1 MADNQLTPEQA
12 KELSQ
17 QLALIDKYYRAI
29 GLSTATIAKNNE
41 IFKNDSKALAETA
54 RIADDYFDRM
64 SFSTRDLAS
73 TFNSVLSD
81 FKKTNQEANKGITA
95 FKQLNNIAEDIAR
108 HQEDVNR
115 LDAKELDNLQKKYVK
130 NKSILENSVKELR
143 ERIKQGEAVGDV
155 GEALLSEYQLS
166 VERLDIETEL
176 GKRIDE
182 ALGKEK
188 NITKEL
194 NVRGAILKG
203 SIGLMDNL
211 GLSAFTQVLNLEK
224 ANEELEEEY
233 RKTGDLDAAFKKA
246 TKSLFDG
253 LKKALQDPATRVAV
267 YGSIAKKAFN
277 SLGDDI
283 KNLYHSFLEVNKEVA
298 EVGRSVG
305 TSSEN
310 AHHMIEEVKGVG
322 LAMGDVV
329 FTSKD
334 YAKTIMAVNDSLGLQ
349 VNLGGEVYHELTK
362 MTDQMGLSAD
372 EASQIYKFGLLNNQ
386 TVGEANKSIAQGIV
400 SAQRQF
406 KVQVDAKAV
415 FKEIGKLS
423 ASITSNFKQNP
434 EALAKA
440 VVQAKALGTDLDKMD
455 SAAQSLLNFEES
467 IQNELEAEL
476 LTGKAINLE
485 KAREAALNNDQVGF
499 MNEIA
504 SQLGDIHQFNKMNRL
519 QQEATAKAFGM
530 SRADLADMLQQQEVY
545 TKLGDVSGKSAEE
558 QLRIARER
566 GLSESD
572 SLVVSLQQQASAEKI
587 EKAFE
592 NIKMR
597 VAEIVEGPLGQMVG
611 KIAEM
616 LNSTTGISVIIGTLL
631 VGGVA
636 KLVIGFG
643 SLLQSITA
651 IREIL
656 FGTKVAQDAIALS
669 TAATATSQGTI
680 AAESVVASTAMS
692 EGAVAMGAQAT
703 EAGVTALAQ
712 GTIAAES
719 VTSAAAMSEGAI
731 AQGVIAAESGVAAS
745 AQALGAASA
754 TREAAA
760 SGVGAIAKG
769 WAASMS
775 GPAALATGGL
785 AGLVIGGIITA
796 AIMSA
801 MSKSKKVDDF
811 AQTGA
816 GYGDRTLITP
826 KGAYALNNNDTVIA
840 GTNLFR
846 GNDVYS
852 GPTDSINLTGGTDS
866 KLETLS
872 KSITALASRPVTV
885 NANTDTI
892 MKLST
897 AQSQYGAPSSFA

>member
-1 MADNQLTPEQA
+1 MANNQLTPEQA
-12 KELSQ
+12 KQLAD
-17 QLALIDKYYRAI
+17 QLALVVKYYRAI

-41 IFKNDSKALAETA
+41 ILKNDSKALAESV
-54 RIADDYFDRM
+54 RVADDYFDRM
-64 SFSTRDLAS
+64 SFSARDLAS
-73 TFNSVLSD
+73 TFNNILTD
-81 FKKTNQEANKGITA
+81 FKKTNQEANKGVAA

-115 LDAKELDNLQKKYVK
+115 MDAKELDNLQKKYVK

-143 ERIKQGEAVGDV
+143 ERVKQGEAVGKL
-155 GEALLSEYQLS
+155 GEDLMSEYQLS

-176 GKRIDE
+176 GKRIDD
-182 ALGKEK
+182 ALTKEK

-203 SIGLMDNL
+203 GIGLMDKL

-233 RKTGDLDAAFKKA
+233 RRTGDLDSAFKKA

-267 YGSIAKKAFN
+267 YGSIAKKAFD

-283 KNLYHSFLEVNKEVA
+283 KNIYHSFLEVNKEVA
-298 EVGRSVG
+298 SVGRSVG
-305 TSSEN
+305 TSSDN

-334 YAKTIMAVNDSLGLQ
+334 YAKTIMEVNDVLGLQ

-362 MTDQMGLSAD
+362 MTEQMGLSAD
-372 EASQIYKFGLLNNQ
+372 EATQIYKFGLLNNQ
-386 TVGEANKSIAQGIV
+386 TVGEANKAIAQGVV
-400 SAQRQF
+400 SAQKQF

-423 ASITSNFKQNP
+423 AAITSNFKQNP

-440 VVQAKALGTDLDKMD
+440 VVQAKSLGTNLDKMD
-455 SAAQSLLNFEES
+455 SAAQSLLDFESS

-545 TKLGDVSGKSAEE
+545 AKLGDVSGKSAEE
-558 QLRIARER
+558 QLKIASER

-572 SLVVSLQQQASAEKI
+572 SLVASLQQQASAEKI
-587 EKAFE
+587 EKVFE

-597 VAEIVEGPLGQMVG
+597 IAEIVEGPLGQMVG
-611 KIAEM
+611 KLAEM
-616 LNSTTGISVIIGTLL
+616 LNSSGAISLIIGALA

-643 SLLQSITA
+643 SLLQSA
-651 IREIL
+651 IAIKEIL
-656 FGTKVAQDAIALS
+656 FGTKVIQDGLALS
-669 TAATATSQGTI
+669 TAATATSQG
-680 AAESVVASTAMS
+680 AVSAESVVASTAMT

-703 EAGVTALAQ
+703 EAGATALAQ
-712 GTIAAES
+712 GAIATES
-719 VTSAAAMSEGAI
+719 VTAATAMTEGAI

-745 AQALGAASA
+745 AQALGATAA

-785 AGLVIGGIITA
+785 AGLVVGGLITA

-801 MSKSKKVDDF
+801 MSKKTDDF
-811 AQTGA
+811 SQTGA

-826 KGAYALNNNDTVIA
+826 KGNYALNNNDTVIA

-852 GPTDSINLTGGTDS
+852 GPTDSINLSGGTDS
-866 KLETLS
+866 KLEVLS
-872 KSITALASRPVTV
+872 KSITALASRPVIV

>member
-12 KELSQ
+12 Q
-17 QLALIDKYYRAI
+17 QLAQQLAIIDKYYKAI
-29 GLSTATIAKNNE
+29 GLSTATIAKNND
-41 IFKNDSKALAETA
+41 ILKNDSKALAEAA
-54 RIADDYFDRM
+54 RVADDYFDRM

-73 TFNSVLSD
+73 TFNNILSD
-81 FKKTNQEANKGITA
+81 FKKTNQEANKGVTA

-115 LDAKELDNLQKKYVK
+115 LDAKELDNLQKKYTK
-130 NKSILENSVKELR
+130 NKDILETSVKELR
-143 ERIKQGEAVGDV
+143 ERIKQGEAIGKIGD
-155 GEALLSEYQLS
+155 ALLSEYQLS

-176 GKRIDE
+176 GKRIED
-182 ALGKEK
+182 ALNKEK

-203 SIGLMDNL
+203 SIGLMDKL

-246 TKSLFDG
+246 TKSLFEG

-267 YGSIAKKAFN
+267 YGAIAKKAFS
-277 SLGDDI
+277 SLGNDI
-283 KNLYHSFLEVNKEVA
+283 SKIYHGFLEVNKEVA
-298 EVGRSVG
+298 ALGRSVG
-305 TSSEN
+305 TSSEH

-322 LAMGDVV
+322 MAMGDVV
-329 FTSKD
+329 FTSNE
-334 YAKTIMAVNDSLGLQ
+334 YAKTIAAVNDALGLQ
-349 VNLGGEVYHELTK
+349 VNLGGEVYHEMAK
-362 MTDQMGLSAD
+362 MTEQMGLSAD

-400 SAQRQF
+400 SAQKQF

-423 ASITSNFKQNP
+423 AAITSNFKQNP

-440 VVQAKALGTDLDKMD
+440 VTQAKALGTNLDKMD
-455 SAAQSLLNFEES
+455 SAAQSLLDFESS

-504 SQLGDIHQFNKMNRL
+504 SQLGDIHEFNKMNRL

-545 TKLGDVSGKSAEE
+545 NKLGDVSGKSAEE
-558 QLRIARER
+558 QLAIARER

-572 SLVVSLQQQASAEKI
+572 SLVVSLQQQATAEKL
-587 EKAFE
+587 EKTFE
-592 NIKMR
+592 NIKIR
-597 VAEIVEGPLGQMVG
+597 IAELVEGPLGQMVG
-611 KIAEM
+611 SIADM
-616 LNSTTGISVIIGTLL
+616 LNSSTGMSL
-631 VGGVA
+631 V
-636 KLVIGFG
+636 
-643 SLLQSITA
+643 
-651 IREIL
+651 
-656 FGTKVAQDAIALS
+656 
-669 TAATATSQGTI
+669 
-680 AAESVVASTAMS
+680 
-692 EGAVAMGAQAT
+692 
-703 EAGVTALAQ
+703 
-712 GTIAAES
+712 
-719 VTSAAAMSEGAI
+719 
-731 AQGVIAAESGVAAS
+731 
-745 AQALGAASA
+745 LG
-754 TREAAA
+754 
-760 SGVGAIAKG
+760 
-769 WAASMS
+769 
-775 GPAALATGGL
+775 ALATGGIAKLIIGFASL
-785 AGLVIGGIITA
+785 AKAARALKALEIGTTIAKLWGGAMQLGPIAGAVAGAALTATVLGLI
-796 AIMSA
+796 SSH
-801 MSKSKKVDDF
+801 SKEDDF
-811 AQTGA
+811 AQTGS

-826 KGAYALNNNDTVIA
+826 KGAYALNNRDTVIA

-852 GPTDSINLTGGTDS
+852 GPTDSINLSGGMGNVDS
-866 KLETLS
+866 KLEAMT
-872 KSITALASRPVTV
+872 KSIAALASRPVTV
-885 NANTDTI
+885 NANSDTI

-897 AQSQYGAPSSFA
+897 VQSQYGAPNSFA